1 MYPGSPPQSPPGG
14 PPPGYAPPGASPQ
27 GYGQPQAQAGWGQP
41 PQDAGQWGQPP
52 SGAAPNYP
60 PPGAA
65 QQPGYGQPS
74 AGYPPPSGGAAYG
87 SPSGGYGYPQQDY
100 AQAGYGVQVGGGY
113 GGAYPMPAGIR
124 NNGLAVAALRL
135 SGTGP
140 LAIILGIIAIGQIKR
155 DPSFKNEWMAYVGIG
170 VGVLSTAVWVGIV
183 IWVLAHLR

>member
-1 MYPGSPPQSPPGG
+1 MSPP
-14 PPPGYAPPGASPQ
+14 

-41 PQDAGQWGQPP
+41 PQDAGQWGQPA

-60 PPGAA
+60 PPGAS
-65 QQPGYGQPS
+65 QQPAYGQPNAGYGQPN
-74 AGYPPPSGGAAYG
+74 AGYPPPSGGVAYA
-87 SPSGGYGYPQQDY
+87 SPGGGYGYPQQDY
-100 AQAGYGVQVGGGY
+100 AQAGYGMQAGGGY

-170 VGVLSTAVWVGIV
+170 VGVLSTAMWVGVV